1 VVYPCPRVLTL
12 RSFDTTVPVMNVAR
26 TRLTVD
32 LLLTMAAVPAGFANR
47 ELREHSIREAD
58 STEVV

>member
-1 VVYPCPRVLTL
+1 LTL